1 MSLIQLAIYNFSGK
15 PIAQRFRELLK
26 GDRYLLKQL
35 SEADELLDVVQNEPI
50 DCLIIA
56 SDSTTLPLFNRLY
69 EREILLPTIII
80 ESVDTN
86 QGKSLA
92 ATYLYHSGEVRLL
105 ETEIEAIAASIER
118 AIAQFLHLGPSC
130 AVSTSAVPVTRQ
142 SKSLIQQQHR
152 LSQKLKER
160 LGYLGV
166 YYQREPQKFYRN
178 LQPYQKKEL
187 LSQLKIEYRHII
199 LDYFSQD
206 SHNNQINQFVN
217 QAFFADLAISQIL
230 EMHMEL
236 MEEFSQQ
243 LKLEGRSEE
252 ILLDYRLTLID
263 VVAHLGEMYRRS
275 IPKEA
280 LPWEL
285 FFQKD

>member
-1 MSLIQLAIYNFSGK
+1 MIQLAIFIFSGK
-15 PIAQRFRELLK
+15 PITQRFRELLK
-26 GDRYLLKQL
+26 GDRYCLKQV
-35 SEADELLDVVQNEPI
+35 SEADELLDVAQREPI

-56 SDSTTLPLFNRLY
+56 SDSTIVGLFNRLY

-80 ESVDTN
+80 ESADTN
-86 QGKSLA
+86 QGKSSEA
-92 ATYLYHSGEVRLL
+92 ATCLYHSGEVRLL
-105 ETEIEAIAASIER
+105 ETEIEAIAASIDR
-118 AIAQFLHLGPSC
+118 AIAQFLHLEPSC
-130 AVSTSAVPVTRQ
+130 NIPTSAVPATRQ
-142 SKSLIQQQHR
+142 SQSLIQQQHR

-206 SHNNQINQFVN
+206 SQNNQIDQFVN
-217 QAFFADLAISQIL
+217 QAFFADLAISQVL

-236 MEEFSQQ
+236 MDEFSQQ

-280 LPWEL
+280 LPWEF